1 MKRHTKSR
9 TVAAPTPAKKL
20 AISYEALARFASTEP
35 EPVRY
40 KVQPPKLMPGVVPSG
55 VTLAMD
61 ASSVYD
67 YVSQYYEG
75 QGFPGYPHLS
85 GLAQKSEY
93 RSPSETTANEMTR
106 KWAKVVAHGD
116 GDLSAKIE
124 IIEAELK
131 RHKVR
136 DLFRL
141 AAEQD
146 GFFGRAQIY
155 ADIKGVT
162 DESRRLPLVID
173 PATIKKG
180 SLNGFKNVEALWT
193 TPAAYNSTD
202 PLAPD
207 FFKPTAWFIL
217 GKQTHASRL
226 MTFISRPVPDMLK
239 PAYNFGGMSMSQL
252 MEPYVEAWLRTRDS
266 VSDLLHS
273 FSISG
278 IRTDMAST
286 LAGGSGDSLAT
297 RAKLFNQIR
306 DSRGLMLLD
315 KDSEEFFQFSTPLSS
330 LDKLQAQSQ
339 EHMAAPSHMPLV
351 KLLGITPS
359 GLNAS
364 SEGEMSCW
372 YDFVASMQANLFSEH
387 LKKVIDIIQLDQFGK
402 IDDAIGF
409 EFEPLEQMNG
419 TELAAIRKSDADAAV
434 AYITAGVIAPLE
446 ERTRLAADP
455 LSGYTSLEAEDL
467 PVVQGDPDAPAG
479 ELDDAP

>member
-1 MKRHTKSR
+1 MKRQTRKP
-9 TVAAPTPAKKL
+9 VAAPAPVKKTG
-20 AISYEALARFASTEP
+20 ISEMALARFAP
-35 EPVRY
+35 EPVAIRY
-40 KVQPPKLMPGVVPSG
+40 EVKPPELMRGVVPSG
-55 VTLAMD
+55 AMAMD
-61 ASSVYD
+61 AVSVYD
-67 YVSQYYEG
+67 YASQYYDG

-85 GLAQKSEY
+85 SLTTKSEY
-93 RSPSETTANEMTR
+93 RSPVETTANEMTR
-106 KWAKVVAHGD
+106 KWLKIVAHGD
-116 GDLSAKIE
+116 GDVSKKIE

-155 ADIKGVT
+155 INIKGVS
-162 DESRRLPLVID
+162 DDGRKLPLVID

-180 SLNGFKNVEALWT
+180 SLIGFKAIEPLWT
-193 TPAAYNSTD
+193 SPAFYNSTD
-202 PLAPD
+202 PVAPD
-207 FFKPTAWFIL
+207 FYKPTSWWVM
-217 GKQTHASRL
+217 GKQTHASRFL
-226 MTFISRPVPDMLK
+226 TIVSRPVPDMLK
-239 PAYNFGGMSMSQL
+239 PAFNFGGMSMSQL

-278 IRTDMAST
+278 IKTDMSST
-286 LAGGSGDSLAT
+286 LSGGSGGDLFT
-297 RAKLFNQIR
+297 RAKLFNQMR
-306 DSRGLMLLD
+306 DNRNLLVLD
-315 KDSEEFFQFSTPLSS
+315 KDTEEFFQFNAPLSG
-330 LDKLQAQSQ
+330 LDALQAQSQ

-372 YDFVASMQANLFSEH
+372 YDFVASMQSNLFAEPM
-387 LKKVIDIIQLDQFGK
+387 KKVIDLIQLDQFGE

-419 TELAAIRKSDADAAV
+419 TELAAIRKSDADSGV

-455 LSGYTSLEAEDL
+455 LSGYTSLDVDQL
-467 PVVQGDPDAPAG
+467 PEVPGDPDAEPNDGLEAQ
-479 ELDDAP
+479 E